1 MIFLK
6 DDSVSDFAFQAIDVW
21 FTKGELN
28 VLLTDGRV
36 VSNPLSL
43 YPFLL
48 NIPRKSR
55 EKFRLFGEGSAIHF
69 EDIEEDI
76 SVTDIV
82 LGIPYFDCKSS
93 SSKKT
98 A

>member
-1 MIFLK
+1 MVFFK
-6 DDSVSDFAFQAIDVW
+6 DGNVSDFAFQAIDVW
-21 FTKGELN
+21 FTKDELN

-36 VSNPLSL
+36 ISNPLSL

-48 NIPRKSR
+48 NTPRKSR
-55 EKFRLFGEGSAIHF
+55 EKIRLFGEGSAIHF
-69 EDIEEDI
+69 EEIGEDI

-82 LGIPYFDCKSS
+82 LGTPYFDYRSS
-93 SSKKT
+93 PSKKT